1 MPTAAKAMAGLAF
14 ALVAFLAAQAV
25 KAPGV
30 MPEGTQFGWFSEITA
45 GIGFLCGWI
54 VMGGLVGKGYP
65 EAVASGLRVSVTI
78 LFWALLGFAI
88 YDMVLQ
94 SMKMRYHGPME
105 AVLDVF
111 NIMMV
116 NGRRILTVEILGVL
130 AVGGA
135 IGGALAEWAGRRWK

>member
-1 MPTAAKAMAGLAF
+1 MPTAAKAMAALAF
-14 ALVAFLAAQAV
+14 ALVAYFAAQGV

-30 MPEGTQFGWFSEITA
+30 MPEGTQFGWFSEISA

-65 EAVASGLRVSVTI
+65 EAGASGLRVSLTI

-88 YDMVLQ
+88 YDMVMQ

-116 NGRRILTVEILGVL
+116 NGRRILTVEILGTL
-130 AVGGA
+130 ILGGILGGA
-135 IGGALAEWAGRRWK
+135 AAEWAGRRWK

>member
-1 MPTAAKAMAGLAF
+1 MPTAAKAVAALAF
-14 ALVAFLAAQAV
+14 ALVAYFAAQGV

-54 VMGGLVGKGYP
+54 VMGGLVGKGYG
-65 EAVASGLRVSVTI
+65 EAAASGLRVSVTI
-78 LFWALLGFAI
+78 VFWALLGFAI
-88 YDMVLQ
+88 YDMVQQ

-111 NIMMV
+111 NIMLV
-116 NGRRILTVEILGVL
+116 NGKRLGTLEILGTL
-130 AVGGA
+130 AVGGVL
-135 IGGALAEWAGRRWK
+135 GGVVAEWAGRRWK

>member
-1 MPTAAKAMAGLAF
+1 MPTAAKAVAALAF
-14 ALVAFLAAQAV
+14 ALVAYFAAQGV

-54 VMGGLVGKGYP
+54 VMGGLVGRGYG
-65 EAVASGLRVSVTI
+65 EAAASGLRVSVTI

-88 YDMVLQ
+88 YDMVLL
-94 SMKMRYHGPME
+94 STKLRYDGPME

-116 NGRRILTVEILGVL
+116 NGRRILTVEILGIL
-130 AVGGA
+130 AVGGVLA
-135 IGGALAEWAGRRWK
+135 GCAAEWAGKRWK